1 MEKVA
6 REVKTKSLLMSN
18 TTRDTY
24 LASICKAQ
32 EQLQRLTAAIDLCSD
47 LPDLTDGD
55 VTAMRS
61 YVHSLNSM
69 ADLVESYS
77 KTK

>member
-1 MEKVA
+1 MPDQ
-6 REVKTKSLLMSN
+6 
-18 TTRDTY
+18 TRTAY
-24 LASICKAQ
+24 LASICEAQ
-32 EQLQRLTAAIDLCSD
+32 EALTKLSNAIDNCSD

-55 VTAMRS
+55 VTAMRA
-61 YVHSLNSM
+61 YVHSLNSL

>member
-1 MEKVA
+1 MTA
-6 REVKTKSLLMSN
+6 QIRT
-18 TTRDTY
+18 TY

-32 EQLQRLTAAIDLCSD
+32 EALTKLSNAIDNCSD

-55 VTAMRS
+55 VTAMRA
-61 YVHSLNSM
+61 YVHSLNSLG
-69 ADLVESYS
+69 DLVESYS